1 MACVVVSK
9 ASKWLSLKRSKL
21 RLFVPHRHN
30 DLPSSPFAV
39 PCSPSSSRDRT
50 SELWEVFKHFD
61 RDRDGRVSY
70 AELRAS
76 FELLG
81 EEMPAAA
88 AQAVIADLDSDGDQ
102 LLDFEDF
109 VRLVD
114 QGEGEKVEGKDDEE
128 LKKVFE
134 MFEVVKGSG
143 RITPRGLKRM
153 LSRLG
158 DDRSIEECKTMIGA
172 YDLDGDGELNF
183 HEFYQM
189 MA

>member
-1 MACVVVSK
+1 MASVVASK
-9 ASKWLSLKRSKL
+9 ASKWFSLKRSKL
-21 RLFVPHRHN
+21 RLFVPH
-30 DLPSSPFAV
+30 LPSSPVAV

-76 FELLG
+76 FDLLG

-109 VRLVD
+109 VRLVE
-114 QGEGEKVEGKDDEE
+114 GEGEKIEIKDDEE

-143 RITPRGLKRM
+143 RITPRGLKTM

-158 DDRSIEECKTMIGA
+158 DERSIKECKTMIGA

-189 MA
+189 MT